1 MTPGRVLLGLVLAV
15 HPLHSTHTELR
26 EERGGGVTLTVRA
39 FTDDLH
45 AAVRA
50 AEGGTGDSALARYV
64 RRSLRLTGAA
74 GQPVPL
80 EWRGARADGN
90 VTYLSLTGLLPGGL
104 RGGRVQQVMLMERFS
119 DQVNVV
125 QVRTHGGATS
135 LLFLPGQG
143 PKVLP

>member
-1 MTPGRVLLGLVLAV
+1 MILSRIVLGLALAA

-26 EERGGGVTLTVRA
+26 EERGGGVSLTVRA

-45 AAVRA
+45 GAVRA

-64 RRSLRLTGAA
+64 RRSLRITGPA
-74 GQPVPL
+74 GQPVAL
-80 EWRGARADGN
+80 EWRGARTDGN
-90 VTYLSLTGLLPGGL
+90 VTYLLLAGALPGGL
-104 RGGRVQQVMLMERFS
+104 RGARIQQVMLMERYS

-125 QVRTHGGATS
+125 QVRTAAGATS

>member
-1 MTPGRVLLGLVLAV
+1 MTPGRLLLGLVLAV

-26 EERGGGVTLTVRA
+26 MERGGGLTVTVRA

-50 AEGGTGDSALARYV
+50 AEGGTGDSALARYA

-90 VTYLSLTGLLPGGL
+90 VTYLSLAGRPPGGL
-104 RGGRVQQVMLMERFS
+104 RGARVQQVMLMERFS

-125 QVRTHGGATS
+125 QIQTPSGATS

>member
-1 MTPGRVLLGLVLAV
+1 MMPGRVLLGLVLAV

-26 EERGGGVTLTVRA
+26 EERGGGITLTVRA

-50 AEGGTGDSALARYV
+50 AEGSTGDSALARYV
-64 RRSLRLTGAA
+64 RRSLRLTGAG
-74 GQPVPL
+74 GQAVSL
-80 EWRGARADGN
+80 EWRAARADGN

-104 RGGRVQQVMLMERFS
+104 RGARVQQVMLMERFS

-125 QVRTHGGATS
+125 QVRTPGGATS

-143 PKVLP
+143 PKALP

>member
-1 MTPGRVLLGLVLAV
+1 MIRGRGWLVLALAV

-39 FTDDLH
+39 FTDDLQ

-64 RRSLRLTGAA
+64 RRSLRLTSAA

-90 VTYLSLTGLLPGGL
+90 VTYLSLTTLLPGGL
-104 RGGRVQQVMLMERFS
+104 RGVRVQQVMLMERFS

-125 QVRTHGGATS
+125 QVRTGGGATS

-143 PKVLP
+143 PKALR